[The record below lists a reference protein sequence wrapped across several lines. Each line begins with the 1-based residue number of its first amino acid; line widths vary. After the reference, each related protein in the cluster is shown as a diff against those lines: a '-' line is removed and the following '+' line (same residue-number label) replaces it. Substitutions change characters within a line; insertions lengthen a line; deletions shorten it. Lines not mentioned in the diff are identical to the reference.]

1 MAKKPES
8 VFSDFIKTHL
18 PDVDISRVE
27 SLASLGFPDMVIAD
41 KLGSGRVAFLE
52 NKVVQRG
59 LKVGLRPHQVS
70 FLVRHWSYGCPAFLL
85 VKHLPIGKR
94 IGLAFLYHGGQAA
107 DVLLEGLRVEPV
119 RRWASDSIDWEELR
133 KLLLGHER
141 P

>member
-1 MAKKPES
+1 MARKPES
-8 VFSDFIKTHL
+8 IFSDYVRERL
-18 PDVDISRVE
+18 RDVDISRVE
-27 SLASLGFPDMVIAD
+27 SVANLGFPDMVLVD
-41 KLGSGRVAFLE
+41 KCSGRVGFLE

-94 IGLAFLYHGGQAA
+94 IGLVFLYHGGQAA

-119 RRWASDSIDWEELR
+119 RRWASDAIDWEELR
-133 KLLLGHER
+133 KLLLGEEK

>member
-8 VFSDFIKTHL
+8 VFSDYIRERL
-18 PDVDISRVE
+18 RDVDISRVE
-27 SLASLGFPDMVIAD
+27 SVANLGFPDMVLVD
-41 KLGSGRVAFLE
+41 KCSGRVGFLE

-70 FLVRHWSYGCPAFLL
+70 FLIRHWSYGCPAFLL

-94 IGLAFLYHGGQAA
+94 IGVVFLYHGGQAA
-107 DVLLEGLRVEPV
+107 DVLLDGLRVEPV
-119 RRWASDSIDWEELR
+119 RRWASNAVPWEELR
-133 KLLLGHER
+133 KLLLGEEK

>member
-1 MAKKPES
+1 MARKPES
-8 VFSDFIKTHL
+8 VFSDYVRERL
-18 PDVDISRVE
+18 RDVDISRVE
-27 SLASLGFPDMVIAD
+27 SVANLGFPDMVLVD
-41 KLGSGRVAFLE
+41 KCSGRVSFLE

-94 IGLAFLYHGGQAA
+94 IGLVFLYHGGQAA

-119 RRWASDSIDWEELR
+119 RRWASDAVPWEELR
-133 KLLLGHER
+133 KLLLGEEK

>member
-1 MAKKPES
+1 MARKPES
-8 VFSDFIKTHL
+8 IFSDYVRERL
-18 PDVDISRVE
+18 RDVDISRVE
-27 SLASLGFPDMVIAD
+27 SVANLGFPDMVVAD
-41 KLGSGRVAFLE
+41 KLGSGRVGFLE

-94 IGLAFLYHGGQAA
+94 IGLVFLYHGGQVT
-107 DVLLEGLRVEPV
+107 DVLLEGLRVTPV
-119 RRWASDSIDWEELR
+119 RRWPSDAVDWEELR
-133 KLLLGHER
+133 KLLLGIEK

>member
-1 MAKKPES
+1 MARKPES
-8 VFSDFIKTHL
+8 IFSDYVRERL
-18 PDVDISRVE
+18 RDVDISRVE
-27 SLASLGFPDMVIAD
+27 SVANLGFPDMVVAD
-41 KLGSGRVAFLE
+41 KLGSGRVGFLE

-94 IGLAFLYHGGQAA
+94 IGLVFLYHGGQVT
-107 DVLLEGLRVEPV
+107 DVLLEGLRVAPV
-119 RRWASDSIDWEELR
+119 RRWSSDAVDWEELR
-133 KLLLGHER
+133 KLLLGIEK

>member
-1 MAKKPES
+1 MARKPES
-8 VFSDFIKTHL
+8 IFSDYVRERL
-18 PDVDISRVE
+18 RDVDISRVE
-27 SLASLGFPDMVIAD
+27 SVANLGFPDMVLVD
-41 KLGSGRVAFLE
+41 KCSGRVGFLE

-94 IGLAFLYHGGQAA
+94 IGLVFLYHGGQAA

-119 RRWASDSIDWEELR
+119 RRWASDAVPWEELR

>member
-1 MAKKPES
+1 MARKPDS
-8 VFSDFIKTHL
+8 VFSDYVRERL
-18 PDVDISRVE
+18 RDVDISRVE
-27 SLASLGFPDMVIAD
+27 SVANLGFPDMVVAD
-41 KLGSGRVAFLE
+41 KLGSGRVGFLE

-94 IGLAFLYHGGQAA
+94 IGLVFLYHGGQVT
-107 DVLLEGLRVEPV
+107 DVLLEGLRVAPV
-119 RRWASDSIDWEELR
+119 RRWSSDAVDWEELR
-133 KLLLGHER
+133 KLLLGIEK

>member
-1 MAKKPES
+1 MARKPES
-8 VFSDFIKTHL
+8 IFSDYVRERL
-18 PDVDISRVE
+18 RDVDISRVE
-27 SLASLGFPDMVIAD
+27 SVANLGFPDMVLVD
-41 KLGSGRVAFLE
+41 KCSGRVGFLE

-94 IGLAFLYHGGQAA
+94 IGLVFLYHGGQAA

-119 RRWASDSIDWEELR
+119 RRWSSDAVPWEELR
-133 KLLLGHER
+133 KLLLGEEK

>member
-1 MAKKPES
+1 MARKPES
-8 VFSDFIKTHL
+8 VFSDYVRERL
-18 PDVDISRVE
+18 RDVDISRVE
-27 SLASLGFPDMVIAD
+27 SVANLGFPDMVLVD
-41 KLGSGRVAFLE
+41 KCSGRVGFLE

-94 IGLAFLYHGGQAA
+94 IGLVFLYHGGQAA

-119 RRWASDSIDWEELR
+119 RRWASDAVPWEELR
-133 KLLLGHER
+133 KLLLGEEK

>member
-1 MAKKPES
+1 MARKPES
-8 VFSDFIKTHL
+8 VFSDYVRERL
-18 PDVDISRVE
+18 RDVDISRVE
-27 SLASLGFPDMVIAD
+27 SVANLGFPDMVVAD
-41 KLGSGRVAFLE
+41 KLGSGRVGFLE

-94 IGLAFLYHGGQAA
+94 IGLVFLYHGGQVT
-107 DVLLEGLRVEPV
+107 DVLLEGLRVAPV
-119 RRWASDSIDWEELR
+119 RRWSSDAVDWEELR
-133 KLLLGHER
+133 KLLLGIEK

>member
-1 MAKKPES
+1 MARKPES
-8 VFSDFIKTHL
+8 VFSDYVRERL
-18 PDVDISRVE
+18 RDVDISRVE
-27 SLASLGFPDMVIAD
+27 SVANLGFPDMVVAD
-41 KLGSGRVAFLE
+41 KLGSGRVGFLE

-94 IGLAFLYHGGQAA
+94 IGLVFLYHGGQVT
-107 DVLLEGLRVEPV
+107 DVLLEGLRVTPV
-119 RRWASDSIDWEELR
+119 RRWPSDAVDWEELR
-133 KLLLGHER
+133 KLLLGIEK

>member
-1 MAKKPES
+1 MARKPES
-8 VFSDFIKTHL
+8 IFSDYVRERL
-18 PDVDISRVE
+18 RDVDISRVE
-27 SLASLGFPDMVIAD
+27 SVANLGFPDMVLVD
-41 KLGSGRVAFLE
+41 KYSGRVGFLE

-94 IGLAFLYHGGQAA
+94 IGLVFLYHGGQAA

-119 RRWASDSIDWEELR
+119 RRWASDAVPWEELR
-133 KLLLGHER
+133 KLLLGEEK